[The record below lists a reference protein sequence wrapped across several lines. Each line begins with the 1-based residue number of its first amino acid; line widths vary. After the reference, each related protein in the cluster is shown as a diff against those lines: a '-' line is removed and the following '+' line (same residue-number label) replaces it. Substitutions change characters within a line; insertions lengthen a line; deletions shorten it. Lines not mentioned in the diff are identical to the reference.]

1 MDFSLTK
8 YSLLCEAIASDKCRT
23 ATVGAVIRTLDT
35 INLTDHTIILRHD
48 VDRFP
53 RQAIALAEVER
64 RYGLVASY
72 YFRIPQSF
80 DGSVIRSIADMGH
93 EIGLHYECLDK
104 ADGDIVRAAEILA
117 AELDAIRELG
127 EVKTVSMHG
136 NPLTKFDNRDIWRHY
151 EFSHF
156 GLDGE
161 VYLSMDFCKM
171 MYYSDTG
178 RTWEDGKY
186 NIKDVIPAHMK
197 AIAGKPVLRTTD
209 DLIGLVHSEARNIYL
224 LIHPE
229 RWPASFGG
237 WLAGYMK
244 DLILNQAKI
253 IYKYTLG
260 KRA

>member
-1 MDFSLTK
+1 MDFTLKK
-8 YSLLCEAIASDKCRT
+8 YSILCEAIASNKCRT
-23 ATVGAVIRTLDT
+23 ATVGDVIRSLDT
-35 INLTDHTIILRHD
+35 INLTDHIIILRHD

-53 RQAIALAEVER
+53 HLAIALAEVEHR
-64 RYGLVASY
+64 FGLVASY
-72 YFRIPQSF
+72 YFRIPKSF
-80 DGSVIRSIADMGH
+80 NRRVIRSIADMGH

-104 ADGDIVRAAEILA
+104 ADGDIVSAAEILA
-117 AELDAIRELG
+117 EELDMIRELSD
-127 EVKTVSMHG
+127 VKTVSMHG
-136 NPLTKFDNRDIWRHY
+136 NPLTKFDNRDLWRHY
-151 EFSHF
+151 EFSRF

-186 NIKDVIPAHMK
+186 NIKDVIPAHME
-197 AIAGKPVLRTTD
+197 AISGKPVLRTTD
-209 DLIGLVHSEARNIYL
+209 DLVDLVYTETRNIYL

-229 RWPASFGG
+229 RWPVTFGG

-244 DLILNQAKI
+244 DLVLNQAKI

-260 KRA
+260 KRT